1 MKYFITAL
9 ATFVLLAA
17 ISCGGKSPVDPP
29 HDPEPAKNPDPP
41 KDTVIH
47 VLFIGNSL
55 TYVNDLPGTVSR
67 IAASGNKR
75 VICESVAMPGYAL
88 IDHLDGGSNA
98 VEVIRRGGWDY
109 VVLQQGPSSLQSS
122 RVILV
127 DGVLRFDKE
136 IRAVGARTALY
147 MVWPDKSRF
156 AFFEDVRLNYK
167 FGADTVGGLF
177 LPAGEAWL
185 TAWKFDSTLALY
197 GPDDFHPSPLG
208 TFLAGLVIFEGI
220 TGCNPEQLPLYAF
233 AAGDTLA
240 VPDETI
246 SLLHRSAHLTNARYA
261 EYDSLRWGCEQEVGK
276 RYRFLHRDN

>member
-1 MKYFITAL
+1 MKSLIIIA
-9 ATFVLLAA
+9 FVLLASL
-17 ISCGGKSPVDPP
+17 SCGCKSPVDPP
-29 HDPEPAKNPDPP
+29 HTPDPIKDP
-41 KDTVIH
+41 HPVKDTVVH

-67 IAASGNKR
+67 IASSGNKR

-109 VVLQQGPSSLQSS
+109 VVLQQGPSSLPES

-127 DGVLRFDKE
+127 DGALRFDKE

-167 FGADTVGGLF
+167 FAADTVGGLF

-220 TGCNPEQLPLYAF
+220 TGCNPEHLPLYAF
-233 AAGDTLA
+233 AAGDTLH
-240 VPDETI
+240 VPEETI
-246 SLLHRSAHLTNARYA
+246 NLLHRSAHLTNARYA
-261 EYDSLRWGCEQEVGK
+261 EYDSLRCGC
-276 RYRFLHRDN
+276 R